1 MGMLIAK
8 DNLGFG
14 LRSWR
19 YAAIIDN
26 KKIIN
31 WFEEP
36 GISDNCNDDPYG
48 ETSPQ
53 NILSSIS

>member
-1 MGMLIAK
+1 MLVAK

-19 YAAIIDN
+19 YAAVIEN

-31 WFEEP
+31 WFENF
-36 GISDNCNDDPYG
+36 I
-48 ETSPQ
+48 Q
-53 NILSSIS
+53 LRR